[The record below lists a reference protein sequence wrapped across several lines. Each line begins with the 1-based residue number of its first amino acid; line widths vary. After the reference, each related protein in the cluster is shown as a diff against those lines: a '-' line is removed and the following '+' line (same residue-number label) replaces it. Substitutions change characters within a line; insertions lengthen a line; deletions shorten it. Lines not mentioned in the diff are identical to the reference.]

1 MVLIGLMCGL
11 QNNVVIA
18 PLHKEITVKTH
29 RIAAVLM
36 TSVLMVVL
44 VVNQAFAQWYVYC
57 TNCSD
62 MFTQSLERVTNLEK
76 LQQVYNQVTEAI
88 KQTEQQI
95 ELVQKSFDQLE
106 TMVKNTVGLPNK
118 LKSKMLGT
126 FQKLSSL
133 SQSLNLQRGDASALS
148 QIFSSTYA
156 GTSTIQGL
164 ASSTRE
170 TMESAAGTIGEMR
183 KAWSQ
188 AVDKSQ
194 EAAFQES
201 GSQIQ
206 DLEQKA
212 TELESQ
218 LNDLLTT
225 PDGQMKALE
234 AGNQLATMQL
244 QEAQKLRSL
253 LAISVQATVQKTMKD
268 EKQEQIEEEA
278 WKDSLSTEK
287 IKGYNSKSDPF

>member
-1 MVLIGLMCGL
+1 MKVSSLSSAFIC
-11 QNNVVIA
+11 
-18 PLHKEITVKTH
+18 
-29 RIAAVLM
+29 
-36 TSVLMVVL
+36 SVLMMFVFSSPSSAQYVVH
-44 VVNQAFAQWYVYC
+44 C

-62 MFTQSLERVTNLEK
+62 TFTQSLERVTNLEK
-76 LQQVYNQVTEAI
+76 LQQVYKQVTEAI

-95 ELVQKSFDQLE
+95 ELVQKNIDQLE
-106 TMVKNTVGLPNK
+106 NMVKNTVSLPDK
-118 LKSKMLGT
+118 IRTKILGT

-156 GTSTIQGL
+156 GTGTIRDL
-164 ASSTRE
+164 AKSTRE
-170 TMESAAGTIGEMR
+170 TMESAAGTFDEMR
-183 KAWSQ
+183 KKWSDE
-188 AVDKSQ
+188 VDRSQ
-194 EAAFQES
+194 QAAFQES
-201 GSQIQ
+201 GMQIQ

-234 AGNQLATMQL
+234 AGNQLASMQL

-253 LAISVQATVQKTMKD
+253 LSISVQASVQKTMKD
-268 EKQEQIEEEA
+268 EKNEQIAEEA
-278 WKDSLSTEK
+278 WKSALTTDK
-287 IKGYNSKSDPF
+287 IKNYTSKSDPF

>member
-1 MVLIGLMCGL
+1 MRNYLLVSIFICLFLIFFVLSSTSSA
-11 QNNVVIA
+11 QYVV
-18 PLHKEITVKTH
+18 H
-29 RIAAVLM
+29 
-36 TSVLMVVL
+36 
-44 VVNQAFAQWYVYC
+44 C

-62 MFTQSLERVTNLEK
+62 TFTQSLERVTNLEK
-76 LQQVYNQVTEAI
+76 LQQVYKQVTEAI

-95 ELVQKSFDQLE
+95 ELVQNNIDQLE
-106 TMVKNTVGLPNK
+106 NMVKNTVSLPDK
-118 LKSKMLGT
+118 IRTKILGT

-156 GTSTIQGL
+156 GTGTIRDM
-164 ASSTRE
+164 AKSTRE
-170 TMESAAGTIGEMR
+170 TMESAAGTFDEMR
-183 KAWSQ
+183 KKWSEE
-188 AVDKSQ
+188 VDRSQ
-194 EAAFQES
+194 QAAFQES
-201 GSQIQ
+201 GMQIQ

-234 AGNQLATMQL
+234 AGNHLATMQL

-253 LAISVQATVQKTMKD
+253 LSVSVQASVQKTMKD
-268 EKQEQIEEEA
+268 EKKQQIEDEA
-278 WKDSLSTEK
+278 WKGALSTDK
-287 IKGYNSKSDPF
+287 IGNFTSKTDF

>member
-1 MVLIGLMCGL
+1 MKISSLSSVCVCSFLTVLALSSSSSA
-11 QNNVVIA
+11 QYVV
-18 PLHKEITVKTH
+18 H
-29 RIAAVLM
+29 
-36 TSVLMVVL
+36 
-44 VVNQAFAQWYVYC
+44 C

-62 MFTQSLERVTNLEK
+62 TFTQSLERVTNLEK
-76 LQQVYNQVTEAI
+76 LQQVYKQVTEAI

-95 ELVQKSFDQLE
+95 ELVQKNIDQLE
-106 TMVKNTVGLPNK
+106 NMVKNTVSLPDK
-118 LKSKMLGT
+118 IRTKILGT

-156 GTSTIQGL
+156 GTGTIRDL
-164 ASSTRE
+164 AKSTRE
-170 TMESAAGTIGEMR
+170 TMESAAGTIDEMR
-183 KAWSQ
+183 KKWSDE
-188 AVDKSQ
+188 VDRSQ
-194 EAAFQES
+194 QAAFQES
-201 GSQIQ
+201 GMQIQ

-212 TELESQ
+212 TELEGQ

-253 LAISVQATVQKTMKD
+253 LSISVQANIQKTMKD
-268 EKQEQIEEEA
+268 EKISQAGQDA
-278 WKDSLSTEK
+278 WKESLST
-287 IKGYNSKSDPF
+287 SKLKDCTSKQDPF